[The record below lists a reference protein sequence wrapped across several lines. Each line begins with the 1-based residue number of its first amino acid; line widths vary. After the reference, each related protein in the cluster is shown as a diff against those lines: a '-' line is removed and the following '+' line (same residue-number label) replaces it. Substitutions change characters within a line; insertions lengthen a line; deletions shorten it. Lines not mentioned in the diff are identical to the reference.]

1 MNNDLKIFITGTLA
15 ESESV
20 SEINKKITKIEKE
33 LDKIKLNI
41 DIDPKVIETLKQFNN
56 HIERYGDSI
65 KNLNREVTTIT
76 KTYRDADGAL
86 VKLTKRLYENGEISQ
101 TESKLLGEVNA
112 RLQEQISANKTLIDQ
127 YRQKVELQKQS
138 VQFDSREN
146 FRGQTDVYGD
156 SEKVIQLIERTNKHG
171 EKFVTITR
179 DIQQEQKNA
188 RRELLLTNKA
198 LKDLDNVTQETI
210 VSLLKQ
216 HNVIKDQEVLGASFN
231 STTKQWSVTVK
242 DGAAQQRV
250 LKGVLDDTTASLYKT
265 SDATK
270 QAASANLGF
279 TEQLKIALTRVP
291 VWMLAM
297 TAFYGTLRSI
307 QRI

>member
-1 MNNDLKIFITGTLA
+1 
-15 ESESV
+15 
-20 SEINKKITKIEKE
+20 
-33 LDKIKLNI
+33 
-41 DIDPKVIETLKQFNN
+41 
-56 HIERYGDSI
+56 
-65 KNLNREVTTIT
+65 
-76 KTYRDADGAL
+76 
-86 VKLTKRLYENGEISQ
+86 
-101 TESKLLGEVNA
+101 
-112 RLQEQISANKTLIDQ
+112 
-127 YRQKVELQKQS
+127 KVELQKQS

-231 STTKQWSVTVK
+231 
-242 DGAAQQRV
+242 
-250 LKGVLDDTTASLYKT
+250 
-265 SDATK
+265 
-270 QAASANLGF
+270 
-279 TEQLKIALTRVP
+279 
-291 VWMLAM
+291 
-297 TAFYGTLRSI
+297 
-307 QRI
+307 